1 MIIFWAYMTIATPRI
16 AKQQEFERL
25 KSLIPHELKDT
36 IDLKISTE
44 ARSKLILAHRS
55 KDHHCQIQLDL
66 RTWQSLDLD
75 LRNMLFWHEVARIQ
89 NAAIKSNQSAYLT
102 IAAGLG
108 IAGIDLFVQN
118 SSIGLLVA
126 SLLIAGLAGFRLY
139 QQTIGE
145 QSLQR
150 LTTADQS
157 AIDLAVRFGYD
168 RSTAC
173 ELMVLAIQTNRSH
186 TPRKFSRKQFATRL
200 QVLSLQ

>member
-1 MIIFWAYMTIATPRI
+1 MIIFWVCMTIATPRI
-16 AKQQEFERL
+16 VKQQEFERL
-25 KSLIPHELKDT
+25 KSLIPSELKDA
-36 IDLKISTE
+36 IDLNISTE
-44 ARSKLILAHRS
+44 AKGQSILTHRS
-55 KDHHCQIQLDL
+55 KDRRCQIQIDL
-66 RTWQSLDLD
+66 RIWQSLDLD
-75 LRNMLFWHEVARIQ
+75 LRNLLFWHEVARVQ
-89 NAAIKSNQSAYLT
+89 TAAIESNRSAYIT

-108 IAGIDLFVQN
+108 IAAIDLLAQN

-150 LTTADQS
+150 LTTADQA

-173 ELMVLAIQTNRSH
+173 ELLVLAIQTNRSH
-186 TPRKFSRKQFATRL
+186 TPRKFGRKQFATRL

>member
-1 MIIFWAYMTIATPRI
+1 MTIATPRI
-16 AKQQEFERL
+16 VKNQEIERL
-25 KSLIPHELKDT
+25 KSLIPNDLKDT
-36 IDLKISTE
+36 IDLTIPTE
-44 ARSKLILAHRS
+44 ARSQLIQAHRT
-55 KDHHCQIQLDL
+55 KDRRCQIQIDL

-75 LRNMLFWHEVARIQ
+75 LRNLLFWHEVARVQ
-89 NAAIKSNQSAYLT
+89 NAAIESNRAAYLT

-108 IAGIDLFVQN
+108 IAAIDLLAPN

-126 SLLIAGLAGFRLY
+126 ALLIAGLAGFRLY

-150 LTTADQS
+150 LTTADRA

-173 ELMVLAIQTNRSH
+173 ELMILAIQTNRSH
-186 TPRKFSRKQFATRL
+186 TPHKFNRQQFATRL
-200 QVLSLQ
+200 QVLALQ

>member
-1 MIIFWAYMTIATPRI
+1 MTIVRPTI
-16 AKQQEFERL
+16 ANKQEIERL
-25 KSLIPHELKDT
+25 ESLIPSELKDT
-36 IDLKISTE
+36 IDLNISTE
-44 ARSKLILAHRS
+44 AKSQSILAHRS
-55 KDHHCQIQLDL
+55 KNRRCQIQIDL

-75 LRNMLFWHEVARIQ
+75 LRNLLFWHEVARIQ
-89 NAAIKSNQSAYLT
+89 NAAIESNRSAYIT

-108 IAGIDLFVQN
+108 IASIDLVAQN

-150 LTTADQS
+150 LTTADRD
-157 AIDLAVRFGYD
+157 AIELAVRFGYD

-173 ELMVLAIQTNRSH
+173 ELMILAIQTNGSRTLH
-186 TPRKFSRKQFATRL
+186 KFDRKQFATRL

>member
-1 MIIFWAYMTIATPRI
+1 MTIVRPTI
-16 AKQQEFERL
+16 AKKQEIERL
-25 KSLIPHELKDT
+25 ESLIPSELKDT
-36 IDLKISTE
+36 IDLNISTE
-44 ARSKLILAHRS
+44 SKSQSILAHRS
-55 KDHHCQIQLDL
+55 KDRRCQIQIDL

-75 LRNMLFWHEVARIQ
+75 LRNLLFWHEVARIQ
-89 NAAIKSNQSAYLT
+89 NAAIESNRSAYIT

-108 IAGIDLFVQN
+108 IAAIDLLAQN

-150 LTTADQS
+150 LTTADRD
-157 AIDLAVRFGYD
+157 AIELAVRFGYD

-173 ELMVLAIQTNRSH
+173 ELLVLAIKTNCSH
-186 TPRKFSRKQFATRL
+186 TPRKFDRQQFATRL
-200 QVLSLQ
+200 QVLSIQ